1 MHKDRISGRAEG
13 ASAICTAKKRG
24 LLAALCAMLLCSCS
38 PVSRTPEPTTAAPYE
53 DENTAGYEQLTE
65 ESAREQQ
72 RFSKLETSLFQ
83 DELSSARLDL
93 HFLLKNPESRGI
105 TQTDAPIA
113 PVSAEALRQ
122 TRKDQ
127 EDLRSE
133 LSSFQTALL
142 TEDQKLTLRILES
155 LMKTEAKSNGL
166 ELYSQPLAPT
176 IGTQA
181 QLPMLL
187 CEYTFYTRQ
196 DVEDYLNIVEY
207 LDTFYGQILSFEQEK
222 AAAGLMMSD
231 TSLDHVIESC
241 KSYLL
246 VPGNNFMIDSF
257 KERLNTLPDLTD
269 DARKELCA
277 RNEAALEEHFVP
289 AYKLLIDGLEKLKGT
304 GTNEKGMCGYPDGKA
319 YYEYLVYT
327 ETGTSYHS
335 IDELLDATEQEI
347 SDNLKITSKLLSDH
361 PELESMLED
370 YHYRQ
375 TEPSAIMEELKEQTL
390 QDFPQLPECSYTL
403 KDVPKALELSLSP
416 AFYLTSPIDDS
427 SQNVIYINRN
437 PIYDNQPL
445 YNTIAHEGYPGHLYQ
460 TVWFHTHC
468 DSDLR
473 KILNFSG
480 YSEGWAAYVEALSYE
495 LDNGL
500 DPLLGELLS
509 ANSKATLGIHAYL
522 DLAVN
527 YLGWEQDDVQKYLS
541 SYFSDPQS
549 IAGSMFETMV
559 DNPANYLSYF
569 IGSLEIRNMRKTA
582 EMQLGDAFNAKQ
594 FHTFLLDMGNA
605 PFDVIQAY
613 FTTWLMNQKMGN

>member
-1 MHKDRISGRAEG
+1 MHKNH
-13 ASAICTAKKRG
+13 KKRRRSVR
-24 LLAALCAMLLCSCS
+24 LQRSVLSAALCALLLTSCA
-38 PVSRTPEPTTAAPYE
+38 PASRAPQPTTAVPYE
-53 DENTAGYEQLTE
+53 EETGADYEQLTE
-65 ESAREQQ
+65 NSLKEQQ
-72 RFSKLETSLFQ
+72 RFADLEESLFQ
-83 DELSSARLDL
+83 DEISASRLDL
-93 HFLLKNPESRGI
+93 HFLLKNPEGRGI
-105 TQTDAPIA
+105 TKTDALIA
-113 PVSAEALRQ
+113 PISMEAFLQ
-122 TRKDQ
+122 TRNDQ
-127 EDLRSE
+127 EELRKE
-133 LSSFQTALL
+133 LSGFQTALL
-142 TEDQKLTLRILES
+142 TDDQKLTLRILES
-155 LMKTEAKSNGL
+155 LMNTEKKGEGL

-187 CEYTFYTRQ
+187 CEYAFYTRQ
-196 DVEDYLNIVEY
+196 DVEDYLNILEY

-222 AAAGLMMSD
+222 ADAGLMMSD
-231 TSLDHVIESC
+231 TSIDHVMESC

-257 KERLNTLPDLTD
+257 KERLNALPDLTD
-269 DARKELCA
+269 DAKKELCA

-327 ETGTSYHS
+327 ATGTSYHS
-335 IDELLDATEQEI
+335 IDELMTATEQEI
-347 SDNLKITSKLLSDH
+347 SDNLQITSKLLSEH
-361 PELESMLED
+361 PELESMLD
-370 YHYRQ
+370 NYQYRQ
-375 TEPSAIMEELKEQTL
+375 TEPTAIMEELKEQTL
-390 QDFPQLPECSYTL
+390 KDFPQLPECSYTL

-473 KILNFSG
+473 KILSFSG
-480 YSEGWAAYVEALSYE
+480 GCPVCKHFNIAQHLADAHAGVGIVVHHQRPGSLE
-495 LDNGL
+495 
-500 DPLLGELLS
+500 

-522 DLAVN
+522 DMAVN
-527 YLGWEQDDVQKYLS
+527 YLGWERKDVQKYLS
-541 SYFSDPQS
+541 SYFSDPES
-549 IAGSMFETMV
+549 IADSMFETMV

-569 IGSLEIRNMRKTA
+569 IGSLEIRNMRETA
-582 EMQLGDAFNAKQ
+582 ELQLGDSFDATK

>member
-1 MHKDRISGRAEG
+1 MHKNY
-13 ASAICTAKKRG
+13 KK
-24 LLAALCAMLLCSCS
+24 LPPFLTAALCAMLLCSCA
-38 PVSRTPEPTTAAPYE
+38 PASRAPQPTTAAPYE
-53 DENTAGYEQLTE
+53 EESSADYEQLTE
-65 ESAREQQ
+65 SSLKEQQ
-72 RFSKLETSLFQ
+72 RFADFEENLFQ
-83 DELSSARLDL
+83 DEISASRLDL
-93 HFLLKNPESRGI
+93 HFLLKNPEARGI
-105 TQTDAPIA
+105 TETDALIA
-113 PVSAEALRQ
+113 PISMEAFQQ

-127 EDLRSE
+127 EKLRNE
-133 LSSFQTALL
+133 LSGFQTSLL

-155 LMKTEAKSNGL
+155 LMNTEKKGEGL

-196 DVEDYLNIVEY
+196 DAEDYLNILEY

-222 AAAGLMMSD
+222 AKAGLMMCN
-231 TSLDHVIESC
+231 TSIDHVIESC

-257 KERLNTLPDLTD
+257 KERLRALPDLTE
-269 DARKELCA
+269 DAKKELCA
-277 RNEAALEEHFVP
+277 RNEAALEKHFVP
-289 AYKLLIDGLEKLKGT
+289 AYKLLIDGLEKLKDT
-304 GTNEKGMCGYPDGKA
+304 GTNEKGMCGYPDGKT

-327 ETGTSYHS
+327 TTGTSYHT
-335 IDELLDATEQEI
+335 IDELMTATAQEI
-347 SDNLKITSKLLSDH
+347 SDNLEITSKLLSEH
-361 PELESMLED
+361 PELESMLD
-370 YHYRQ
+370 SYQYRQ
-375 TEPSAIMEELKEQTL
+375 TEPTAIMEELKEQTL
-390 QDFPQLPECSYTL
+390 KDFPQLPECSYTL

-427 SQNVIYINRN
+427 SQNVIYINKN

-460 TVWFHTHC
+460 TVWFHNHC
-468 DSDLR
+468 SSDLR
-473 KILNFSG
+473 KILSFSG
-480 YSEGWAAYVEALSYE
+480 YTEGWAAYVEALSYR

-500 DPLLGELLS
+500 DPLLGELLE

-527 YLGWEQDDVQKYLS
+527 YLGWERKDVQKYLA
-541 SYFSDPQS
+541 SYFSDPES
-549 IAGSMFETMV
+549 VVDSMFETMV

-569 IGSLEIRNMRKTA
+569 IGSLEICNMRETA
-582 EMQLGDAFNAKQ
+582 ELQLGDSFDATA

-605 PFDVIQAY
+605 PFDVIQSY
-613 FTTWLMNQKMGN
+613 FTTWLMNQKMRK